1 HNSGGAE
8 AALTSALGPAMTP
21 TLADMSG
28 RLSRLPPPPADAQK
42 PIVQL
47 ASSQD
52 SNATLL
58 YVFMQKLPGNS
69 RKVSDYEPFLK
80 NVVIPRIE
88 AVPGV
93 GSARIVSNGDSE
105 ELDIVFDPVRAAEL
119 G

>member
-1 HNSGGAE
+1 MRALTA
-8 AALTSALGPAMTP
+8 AALKSPA
-21 TLADMSG
+21 AVAAG
-28 RLSRLPPPPADAQK
+28 VADAKK
-42 PIVQL
+42 PIVQH

-58 YVFMQKLPGNS
+58 YVFMQKLPGNP
-69 RKVSDYEPFLK
+69 RGVCDYEPFLK
-80 NVVIPRIE
+80 NTVIPLLE

-93 GSARIVSNGDSE
+93 GSARIVSNGDAE